1 MVGFG
6 VKGSQEDHHGE
17 VGTPGLPSVD
27 AGLLVNLNQAGSC
40 RVGARAQV

>member
-6 VKGSQEDHHGE
+6 VKGSREDHHGE
-17 VGTPGLPSVD
+17 VGTQGLPCVD

-40 RVGARAQV
+40 RVGASGQV